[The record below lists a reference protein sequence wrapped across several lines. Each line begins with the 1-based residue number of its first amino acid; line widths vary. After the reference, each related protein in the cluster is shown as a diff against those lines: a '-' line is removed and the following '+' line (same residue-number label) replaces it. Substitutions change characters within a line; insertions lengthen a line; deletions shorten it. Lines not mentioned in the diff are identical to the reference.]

1 MEQISMKLLP
11 SLFKLVDSL
20 HDTSSE
26 STKKSE
32 TDGDNMETDDTVVE
46 KDSSIVLAVTRSIA
60 SIAKVAPNAQIQRLF
75 SRVVQKMLESTQ
87 YNDKRTIEKMCS
99 LLALSQAL
107 VISECLN
114 DASISLLYRSLKPII
129 RTDETPSRIQKRAY
143 KVMAEICKRYHA
155 FVAEPERLKEV
166 MQLLSST
173 SATSQVSARFMRLKC
188 LTFVVDGFED
198 SELEARQVSNF
209 RSSNLSCSIEQ
220 ERPTHSPY
228 LTFSPY
234 AIENHLVSH
243 RRNLAVFERL
253 QCKNAGCCFKAFA
266 FDEQNLRQ
274 LCRFHS
280 NGRCSGWIE
289 HVTHAICCCHC
300 PFEACI

>member
-1 MEQISMKLLP
+1 MGQISMKLLP

-26 STKKSE
+26 SSKKSE
-32 TDGDNMETDDTVVE
+32 TDGDNMETDDIVVE

-99 LLALSQAL
+99 LIALSQAL

-143 KVMAEICKRYHA
+143 KVMAEICKRYHS

-198 SELEARQVSNF
+198 SELEARQVRKF
-209 RSSNLSCSIEQ
+209 RSSTLSCSFEQ
-220 ERPTHSPY
+220 EKPTHSPY
-228 LTFSPY
+228 LTFPSVCDRKSP
-234 AIENHLVSH
+234 HLSSEKPCYV
-243 RRNLAVFERL
+243 
-253 QCKNAGCCFKAFA
+253 
-266 FDEQNLRQ
+266 
-274 LCRFHS
+274 
-280 NGRCSGWIE
+280 
-289 HVTHAICCCHC
+289 
-300 PFEACI
+300 

>member
-1 MEQISMKLLP
+1 MGQISMKLLP

-26 STKKSE
+26 SSKKSE
-32 TDGDNMETDDTVVE
+32 ADEDNMETDEAVVE
-46 KDSSIVLAVTRSIA
+46 KDAYGIVAVTRSIA

-75 SRVVQKMLESTQ
+75 AKVVQKMLESSQ
-87 YNDKRTIEKMCS
+87 SDDKKATEKMCS

-114 DASISLLYRSLKPII
+114 DTSISLLYRSLKPII

-143 KVMAEICKRYHA
+143 KVMAEICKRYHS

-166 MQLLSST
+166 MELLSST

-198 SELEARQVSNF
+198 SALDVRQV
-209 RSSNLSCSIEQ
+209 R
-220 ERPTHSPY
+220 
-228 LTFSPY
+228 
-234 AIENHLVSH
+234 NH
-243 RRNLAVFERL
+243 
-253 QCKNAGCCFKAFA
+253 
-266 FDEQNLRQ
+266 
-274 LCRFHS
+274 
-280 NGRCSGWIE
+280 
-289 HVTHAICCCHC
+289 
-300 PFEACI
+300 